1 MFDEVFDF
9 HTLAPAGTRF
19 VENREFCSMFCLRA
33 YHNAREAA
41 NQGRPR
47 SPTRWLTAP
56 QTILPDQQSVVNSYP
71 AAKAVVFAKSPAVT
85 VMSPLAKAK
94 PASKASPMIRARIEY
109 EMDENGDLCQKVA
122 YTEASSS
129 CAAAEIQPKA
139 KPVNSHDMMGK
150 GGDKGKAK
158 STPESANQAT
168 AASAATESSEE
179 SEGEASFING
189 YTNATNQA
197 YAAINY
203 DYNYGSPVRAAA
215 TDHEQPQKT
224 SVCRE
229 GRHRTIKVFIFCLIM
244 CIIGIDDNS

>member
-1 MFDEVFDF
+1 MS
-9 HTLAPAGTRF
+9 T
-19 VENREFCSMFCLRA
+19 
-33 YHNAREAA
+33 
-41 NQGRPR
+41 
-47 SPTRWLTAP
+47 
-56 QTILPDQQSVVNSYP
+56 QTTLPDQQSVVNSYP

-85 VMSPLAKAK
+85 VMSPPAKAK

-139 KPVNSHDMMGK
+139 KPVNSHDK
-150 GGDKGKAK
+150 GGV
-158 STPESANQAT
+158 ESANQAT

-179 SEGEASFING
+179 SEGEASIINE

-203 DYNYGSPVRAAA
+203 DYKYGSPVRAAT
-215 TDHEQPQKT
+215 TDDK
-224 SVCRE
+224 
-229 GRHRTIKVFIFCLIM
+229 RHRDTHCPMDEVPSRQIQAAVARVNKENISHHLSEATHKNKTDAVREQQRRSATQQWLS
-244 CIIGIDDNS
+244 GIS